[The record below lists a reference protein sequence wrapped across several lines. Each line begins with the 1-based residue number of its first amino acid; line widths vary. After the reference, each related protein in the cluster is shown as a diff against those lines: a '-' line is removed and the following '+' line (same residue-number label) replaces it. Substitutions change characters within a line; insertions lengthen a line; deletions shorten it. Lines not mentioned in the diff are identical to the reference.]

1 MGLDLGTDWDT
12 DKKDHKG
19 GNVDTQT
26 TQATQETSGNDLFGA
41 AEGRDR
47 DPSASPALLIR
58 PITSS

>member
-26 TQATQETSGNDLFGA
+26 TQAT
-41 AEGRDR
+41 
-47 DPSASPALLIR
+47 
-58 PITSS
+58 